1 MQMFKIIHR
10 QAQKQCSQ
18 LALLAGDIAGSA
30 DSPPTDQQIEVHE
43 ELKKEL
49 ADAEAELSELLD
61 KDIAAFNTLLKEKN
75 IPSIITK

>member
-1 MQMFKIIHR
+1 MFKIIHR
-10 QAQKQCSQ
+10 QAQRQHSQ

-49 ADAEAELSELLD
+49 ADAEAGLSEMLD